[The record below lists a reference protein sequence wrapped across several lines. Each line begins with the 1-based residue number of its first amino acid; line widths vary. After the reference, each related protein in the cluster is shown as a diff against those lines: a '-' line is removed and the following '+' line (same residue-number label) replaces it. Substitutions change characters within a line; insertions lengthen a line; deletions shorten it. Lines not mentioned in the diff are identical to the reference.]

1 MLLLTGIGN
10 SLVCCRWQK
19 KMTANI
25 MFKISCISIVQT
37 SGIITSSTA
46 LSRSSAMAANRNKEK
61 DQLMKKYH
69 KGGQLK

>member
-1 MLLLTGIGN
+1 
-10 SLVCCRWQK
+10 
-19 KMTANI
+19 MTANI